1 MKKDVENINYLSM
14 YLAVNDEFDRFVYRL
29 FVDVIVTTTLI
40 QH

>member
-1 MKKDVENINYLSM
+1 MKKNVKNINYLSM
-14 YLAVNDEFDRFVYRL
+14 YLAISDEFDCFVYKS